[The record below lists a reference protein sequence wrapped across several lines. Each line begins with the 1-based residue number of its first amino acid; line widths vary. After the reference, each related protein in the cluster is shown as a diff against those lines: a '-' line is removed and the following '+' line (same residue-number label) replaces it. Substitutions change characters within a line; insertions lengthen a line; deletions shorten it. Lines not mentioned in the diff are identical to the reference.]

1 MVREGSA
8 DLGLG
13 YRPLGAGT
21 GREGFRIW
29 WCSCFVL
36 GGGPVGEGGRGRLR
50 AWAKA
55 SQDRDREGLLKIFVV
70 FLH

>member
-1 MVREGSA
+1 MKDGGA
-8 DLGLG
+8 DSGLG
-13 YRPLGAGT
+13 QRPLGAKT

-36 GGGPVGEGGRGRLR
+36 GEGPVGEGGRGRLR

-55 SQDRDREGLLKIFVV
+55 SWDRDIA
-70 FLH
+70 